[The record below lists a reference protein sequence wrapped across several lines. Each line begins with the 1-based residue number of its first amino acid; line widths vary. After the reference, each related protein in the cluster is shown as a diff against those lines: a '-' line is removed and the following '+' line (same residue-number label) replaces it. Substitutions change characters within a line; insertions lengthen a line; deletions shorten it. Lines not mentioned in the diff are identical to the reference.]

1 MPKVNNGNYEE
12 QTKLIEMKN
21 KFLLVLIAAN
31 LITCLVQAQNILTLQ
46 DCYEKAMAANAL
58 VGEKEAYASI
68 WQLNDRNLSK
78 GWLPTLDANG
88 SFIYNSSVVDI
99 ASAFG
104 SLPFPVKALPHE
116 QYKLTLDINQ
126 VIYDGGVIRS
136 TKNLEKANLGV
147 NQKQTETDLYKLR
160 SQINGYY
167 FNLLLLSRQKELLND
182 YLQLLDKRISSIKS
196 AVNNGMATRS
206 DIDVVTSEKI
216 KISQQI
222 GDNEVI
228 RMSLLKN
235 LSDLTGSLID
245 TSFHLILPS
254 IEFEDESKLSRREL
268 EMFDLRKDQL
278 SAALKLTE
286 SKRMPK
292 VFSFATLG
300 YGNPPGNNFFRD
312 EFAPY
317 YIVGAGFKW
326 NIFDWNKTKNDIQS
340 IRLQQGIID
349 KRKSDLEDNLSRM
362 LTAKNAEMEN
372 LRSQM
377 STDTVLI
384 AIRKRITASAGSKYD
399 NGTITATELL
409 NEMNA
414 EQQAVINFEIHRIS
428 YVMAKVDYLYISGK
442 EMKESITE

>member
-1 MPKVNNGNYEE
+1 MLSTVRKYSKYSKHSRHFRHSELL
-12 QTKLIEMKN
+12 T
-21 KFLLVLIAAN
+21 FLLFICTCASAFSQKI
-31 LITCLVQAQNILTLQ
+31 ITLK
-46 DCYEKAMAANAL
+46 DCYEKAMVSNAL
-58 VGEKEAYASI
+58 AGEKETYASI

-78 GWLPTLDANG
+78 GWLPALDANG

-104 SLPFPVKALPHE
+104 SLPFPVKPLPHE
-116 QYKLTLDINQ
+116 QYKITLDINQ
-126 VIYDGGVIRS
+126 VIYDGGVIKS

-160 SQINGYY
+160 SQVNGYY
-167 FNLLLLSRQKELLND
+167 FNILLLDRQKQLLND
-182 YLQLLDKRISSIKS
+182 YLQLLDKRISTIKS
-196 AVNNGMATRS
+196 AVDNGMATRS
-206 DIDVVTSEKI
+206 DIDVVTFEKL
-216 KISQQI
+216 KVTQQI

-254 IEFEDESKLSRREL
+254 IEFERDIKLSRREL

-278 SAALKLTE
+278 AAALKLTE

-292 VFSFATLG
+292 AFGFATLG

-317 YIVGAGFKW
+317 YIVGAGVKW
-326 NIFDWNKTKNDIQS
+326 NIFDWNKTKNEAQA
-340 IRLQQGIID
+340 IRLQQDIIE
-349 KRKSDLEDNLSRM
+349 KRKGDLEDNLSRM
-362 LTAKNAEMEN
+362 MTAKHAEIEN

-384 AIRKRITASAGSKYD
+384 ALRKRITTSAGSKYD

-409 NEMNA
+409 NEMNS
-414 EQQAVINFEIHRIS
+414 EQQAVINYEIHRIS
-428 YVMAKVDYLYISGK
+428 YVMAQVDYMYISGK
-442 EMKESITE
+442 EME